1 MLVYFKRTMW
11 SRHQDNKMYWISYEI
26 GIFGTSFGLVSFGN
40 LFIQYLL
47 HTTPHSNKISQN
59 IINPNCNTMCMYQKC
74 VAVYS
79 WKIKKMQQTNSFST
93 IIRGP
98 LFICLSLALILC
110 TKAPA
115 KQTSHVFSTVFI
127 VMWIGSLIVTIN
139 AQLLGASISIFQSL
153 CVSKRFTAL

>member
-1 MLVYFKRTMW
+1 
-11 SRHQDNKMYWISYEI
+11 MYWISYEI

-47 HTTPHSNKISQN
+47 HTNSLFKQN
-59 IINPNCNTMCMYQKC
+59 ITKYHKHPNCNTMCMYQKC

-153 CVSKRFTAL
+153 CVSKRVTALSIYVLL